1 MPQGTNYKLRIL
13 EEMMKHE
20 KIVIILDLYQ
30 QKSRKYIQ
38 EYILNV
44 LKQRLKYIILECNIY

>member
-1 MPQGTNYKLRIL
+1 
-13 EEMMKHE
+13 MMKYE
-20 KIVIILDLYQ
+20 SVVIILDLYQ

-44 LKQRLKYIILECNIY
+44 LKQRLQYIILECNIY